1 MAPTIADRLAS
12 VMAKVGV
19 VAELHGSIG
28 VLLDQAERELGIARG
43 GHVSASVRLACSS
56 LRAARGFGTGFLG
69 RGRFLSAAPRKSGT
83 DFLNVTVS

>member
-43 GHVSASVRLACSS
+43 GHVSAS
-56 LRAARGFGTGFLG
+56 
-69 RGRFLSAAPRKSGT
+69 
-83 DFLNVTVS
+83 